1 MYFSVGIEQ
10 PTDDKTAYGLV
21 VPALCNADFSCIS
34 AADSQAEIAPAVTEA
49 ITMALETWQEQGW
62 AIGDIQ
68 DLGPLYYQQQT
79 EYAFCNSWLLLYID
93 LSAYEGKP
101 KRINVS
107 MPDTLINRIDQK
119 VKTSPER
126 YRDRSHFLATAA
138 RHELETANN

>member
-21 VPALCNADFSCIS
+21 VPALCTTDFSCIS
-34 AADSQAEIAPAVTEA
+34 GADSQAEIAPVATEA
-49 ITMALETWQEQGW
+49 ITMTLELWQEQGR
-62 AIGDIQ
+62 DLSELQ
-68 DLGPLYYQQQT
+68 DHGPLYYQQQAD
-79 EYAFCNSWLLLYID
+79 YAYCDSWLLLYID

-119 VKTSPER
+119 VKTSPEC

-138 RHELETANN
+138 RRELETANN